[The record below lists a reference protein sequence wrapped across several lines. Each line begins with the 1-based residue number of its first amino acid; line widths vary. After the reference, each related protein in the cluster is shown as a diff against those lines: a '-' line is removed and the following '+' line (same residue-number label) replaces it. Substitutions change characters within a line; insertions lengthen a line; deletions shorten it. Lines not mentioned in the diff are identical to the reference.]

1 MSLPVYRQ
9 EVLRTALAPGWCTEW
24 PQASAIEAIGVWN
37 SPPRASDCG
46 FGHGAPEP
54 GGRRSNP
61 EARPSNDGR
70 VGESDNGVLSGVDA
84 REHGFRK
91 RLSGQR

>member
-37 SPPRASDCG
+37 SPPRASDCA

-54 GGRRSNP
+54 GGAGRIPKRGRRTTVASASP
-61 EARPSNDGR
+61 IA
-70 VGESDNGVLSGVDA
+70 VLSGVDP